1 MAHNCPAVLTDR
13 PTDPFLLKFWC
24 LPDSRAA
31 AVLRPL
37 PQADPSP
44 SAGCVSAPP
53 QATRRAFGFLS
64 PCLLTFVI
72 QSRRVL
78 NPYLPASL
86 PKCWAAR
93 HITPC
98 LALLLFVKTTLIYCY
113 YVYRCESGGSF
124 LTENCLA
131 FVCVHTAV
139 CVRRVA
145 GRGQLCEVRPLPLEP
160 RFWRSKSSWLTGL
173 FCKLL

>member
-1 MAHNCPAVLTDR
+1 MRIFLLGSTRDGWSLLRLCLWPVMAHNCPAVLTDT

-44 SAGCVSAPP
+44 SAGYVSAPP
-53 QATRRAFGFLS
+53 QATRRAIGGLS
-64 PCLLTFVI
+64 PSLLTSVI

-93 HITPC
+93 HIAPC
-98 LALLLFVKTTLIYCY
+98 LALLLFVKTTPIYCY
-113 YVYRCESGGSF
+113 CVYRYESGGSF
-124 LTENCLA
+124 LTENC
-131 FVCVHTAV
+131 
-139 CVRRVA
+139 
-145 GRGQLCEVRPLPLEP
+145 
-160 RFWRSKSSWLTGL
+160 
-173 FCKLL
+173 